1 MQTSLTRLK
10 ITTRGFGVLGPGAAV
25 LAAAGAVRGPE
36 EGRSCRSSE
45 PLLLPAWGRAG
56 PGARLQ
62 LQLLRL
68 QKQVGPL
75 GRASKTQLG
84 KVKKETCS
92 VPPHLGRADPAA
104 KLPAINTAS
113 PQLRVG
119 LVKRRG
125 SKCMLEIFFFF
136 LSFFL
141 SLVAQP
147 NQINYFKNAAL

>member
-1 MQTSLTRLK
+1 M
-10 ITTRGFGVLGPGAAV
+10 
-25 LAAAGAVRGPE
+25 AAGAVRGPE
-36 EGRSCRSSE
+36 EGRSCWSSE
-45 PLLLPAWGRAG
+45 PLLLPAWGHTG

-68 QKQVGPL
+68 QKQVGRL

-84 KVKKETCS
+84 KVKQETCS
-92 VPPHLGRADPAA
+92 VPPHLGRARADPAA

-125 SKCMLEIFFFF
+125 SKCTLETFFFF
-136 LSFFL
+136 PFFL
-141 SLVAQP
+141 SLVARP